1 MKKLSTSDLY
11 TKCDLSRLEFET
23 TDELEKLEEIVGQDR
38 ALEAIRFGVDI
49 RQLGYN
55 LFVMGPSG
63 MGKRTTTLQYL
74 KQQAANKSPPD
85 DWCYVNNFDLPQ
97 KPTYLRFPAG
107 KGKVF
112 KNDIK
117 ELLEDMLSVLPAA
130 FESDEYQLRAEEI
143 EEKVRERSEKAIK
156 DLSDLAESHDIRL
169 VRTPRGF
176 SFQPV
181 RKGEVVTPDE
191 YERFSQEEK
200 DRVEEIVN
208 VLEEKLESIIRQQYQ
223 WRREAKRELRHLNRE
238 VAMSAV
244 EVPIRDLLEKYS
256 KNAKVVKFLKSLEQ
270 DIIHHTSDFLSVETS
285 PIGEDGASEKVEAFG
300 RYEVNLLVD
309 NSKRKGLPVKYEDS
323 PTVDKLTGRIEHI
336 AQMGT
341 LITDFRLIK
350 AGSLHLANGGYLV
363 LDIIKLLRQPFSW
376 EGLKRALTTQKIN
389 IRSVGQMLGLVSTVS
404 LEPEPIPLDVKVV
417 LLGDRLLFYLLLEY
431 DPEFAELFK
440 VAADFE
446 NAINRS
452 DDNQTLFAQMIA
464 TMAGR
469 EKLLP
474 FKRDAVERI
483 IEYGSRI
490 VDDAEKISNHLL
502 SITDLMRE
510 SDHCARQ
517 VERKDVRREDVNNA
531 ITAKIRRN
539 DRLRDRIYEEIK
551 RGTILIDTTGEK
563 SGQVNGLSIADLG
576 NFRFGQPTRI
586 TATVRLGH
594 GEVIDIE
601 REVELGGAIHSKGV
615 MILSSYLGQ
624 RYASNQPLALSASLV
639 FEQSYGG
646 VEGDSASVAE
656 LCALLSVLSGTPIK
670 QELAVTG
677 SVNQHGH
684 VQAIG
689 GVNEKIEGFFD
700 ICKQNELTGNQGVI
714 IPESNVKH
722 LMLREDILQAV
733 EEGKFNIYSISTVD
747 QAIELLTGIDAGEL
761 SKEGEYPEDSINGR
775 VMRRLDELA
784 KLRQEYGE
792 AEKKPDD
799 HD

>member
-1 MKKLSTSDLY
+1 MKKLSASDLY
-11 TKCDLSRLEFET
+11 TRCDLGALEFET
-23 TDELEKLEEIVGQDR
+23 TDELEQLEEIVGQDR

-49 RQLGYN
+49 KQVGYN
-55 LFVMGPSG
+55 LYVMGPSG

-74 KQQAANKSPPD
+74 KHQAADRTPPD
-85 DWCYVNNFDLPQ
+85 DWCYVNNFEHPQ
-97 KPTYLRFPAG
+97 KPVCLRFSAG
-107 KGKVF
+107 KGKEF
-112 KNDIK
+112 REDIK
-117 ELLEDMLSVLPAA
+117 ELLEDILTVLPAA
-130 FESDEYQLRAEEI
+130 FESDEYQLRAEEV
-143 EEKVRERSEKAIK
+143 EERVREKSEKAIN
-156 DLSDLAESHDIRL
+156 DLSDLAESHEIRL

-191 YERFSQEEK
+191 YEHFSQNEK
-200 DRVEEIVN
+200 NRVEEIVN
-208 VLEEKLESIIRQQYQ
+208 ILEEKLENIIRQQYQ

-244 EVPIRDLLEKYS
+244 EVPIHDLLEKYS
-256 KNAKVVKFLKSLEQ
+256 ENPKAVKYLKSMEQ
-270 DIIHHTSDFLSVETS
+270 DIIHHTSDFLSTDTS
-285 PIGEDGASEKVEAFG
+285 PVGEDGASEKVEAFG

-323 PTVDKLTGRIEHI
+323 PTIEKLAGRIEHI
-336 AQMGT
+336 AQLGT

-350 AGSLHLANGGYLV
+350 AGSLHMANGGYLV

-376 EGLKRALTTQKIN
+376 EGLKRALTNQKIN

-440 VAADFE
+440 VTADFE
-446 NAINRS
+446 NTVDRS
-452 DDNQTLFAQMIA
+452 DNNQEIFAQMIA
-464 TMAGR
+464 TIANR

-474 FKRDAVERI
+474 FQRNAVEKI

-490 VDDAEKISNHLL
+490 AGDAEKISSHLL

-510 SDHCARQ
+510 SDHCARE
-517 VERKDVRREDVNNA
+517 VKRKDVCREDVNSA

-539 DRLRDRIYEEIK
+539 DRLRGRIYEEIK

-563 SGQVNGLSIADLG
+563 LAQVNGLSVADLG

-615 MILSSYLGQ
+615 MILSSYLGE

-646 VEGDSASVAE
+646 VEGDSASVGE
-656 LCALLSVLSGTPIK
+656 LCALLSALSGTPIK

-700 ICKQNELTGNQGVI
+700 ICSQNELTGNQGVI

-733 EEGKFNIYSISTVD
+733 DEGKFNIYSISTVD
-747 QAIELLTGIDAGEL
+747 QAIELLTGITAGEL
-761 SKEGEYPEDSINGR
+761 SEEGEYPDNSVNYR
-775 VMRRLDELA
+775 VMHRLDELA
-784 KLRQEYGE
+784 QLRQEYGE
-792 AEKKPDD
+792 VEKKSDD
-799 HD
+799 H

>member
-1 MKKLSTSDLY
+1 MKKLSASDLY
-11 TKCDLSRLEFET
+11 TRCDLGALEFET
-23 TDELEKLEEIVGQDR
+23 TDELEQLEEIVGQDR

-49 RQLGYN
+49 KQVGYN
-55 LFVMGPSG
+55 LYVMGPSG

-74 KQQAANKSPPD
+74 KHQAADRAPPD
-85 DWCYVNNFDLPQ
+85 DWCYVNNFEQPQ

-107 KGKVF
+107 KGKIF
-112 KNDIK
+112 KEDIR
-117 ELLEDMLSVLPAA
+117 ELLEDMLTVLPAA

-143 EEKVRERSEKAIK
+143 EERVREKSEKAINE
-156 DLSDLAESHDIRL
+156 LSDLAESHDIRL

-181 RKGEVVTPDE
+181 RKGKVVAPDE
-191 YERFSQEEK
+191 YDKFSQEEK

-208 VLEEKLESIIRQQYQ
+208 VLEEKLEGIIRQQYQ
-223 WRREAKRELRHLNRE
+223 WRREAKRELRRLNRE

-244 EVPIRDLLEKYS
+244 ELPIRDLLEKYS
-256 KNAKVVKFLKSLEQ
+256 DNPKTVKYLKSVEQ
-270 DIIHHTSDFLSVETS
+270 DIIHHTSDFLSTETS
-285 PIGEDGASEKVEAFG
+285 SAGEDGASEKIEAFG

-323 PTVDKLTGRIEHI
+323 PSIEKLAGRIEHI
-336 AQMGT
+336 AQLGT

-350 AGSLHLANGGYLV
+350 AGSLHMANGGYLV

-376 EGLKRALTTQKIN
+376 EGLKRALTNQRIN

-440 VAADFE
+440 VTADFE
-446 NAINRS
+446 NTVDRS
-452 DDNQTLFAQMIA
+452 DNNQEIFAQMIA
-464 TMAGR
+464 TIANR

-474 FKRDAVERI
+474 FQRNAVEKI

-490 VDDAEKISNHLL
+490 AGDAEKISSHLL

-510 SDHCARQ
+510 SDHYARE
-517 VERKDVRREDVNNA
+517 VKRKDVCREDVNSA

-539 DRLRDRIYEEIK
+539 DRLRGRIYEEIK

-563 SGQVNGLSIADLG
+563 LAQVNGLSVADLG

-615 MILSSYLGQ
+615 MILSSYLGE

-656 LCALLSVLSGTPIK
+656 LCALLSALSGVPIK

-677 SVNQHGH
+677 SVNQHGL

-700 ICKQNELTGNQGVI
+700 ICSQNELTGNQGVI

-733 EEGKFNIYSISTVD
+733 DEGKFNIYSISTVD
-747 QAIELLTGIDAGEL
+747 QAIELLTGITAGEL
-761 SKEGEYPEDSINGR
+761 SEEGEYPDNSVNYR
-775 VMRRLDELA
+775 VMHRLDELA
-784 KLRQEYGE
+784 QLRQEYGE
-792 AEKKPDD
+792 VEKKSDD
-799 HD
+799 H